1 MSAERKKIL
10 EMVAEGKI
18 SAEDGE
24 RPLDKIGKPAAESGA
39 AKEALPA
46 AGVTGNATAGG
57 KKCRYLRILVERPG
71 EDNVNV
77 RVPLAFTRT
86 GARLLAVMPRRVTER
101 LAEQGIDLEALSAL
115 KGEELGQALE
125 ELHVDIEKGDG
136 KKVKI
141 FCE

>member
-10 EMVAEGKI
+10 EMLAEGKI
-18 SAEDGE
+18 SAEDAE
-24 RPLDKIGKPAAESGA
+24 RLLDKISGSAPESIPAGA
-39 AKEALPA
+39 AQPA
-46 AGVTGNATAGG
+46 ETGASP
-57 KKCRYLRILVERPG
+57 KKLRYSRYLRIQIERPG

-86 GARLLAVMPRRVTER
+86 GARLLAVLPRHVSDR
-101 LAEQGIDLEALSAL
+101 LSEQGIDLAALSAL
-115 KGEELGQALE
+115 NDEDLAKALE
-125 ELHVDIEKGDG
+125 ELHVDIEKGNG

>member
-18 SAEDGE
+18 NAEDAE
-24 RPLDKIGKPAAESGA
+24 RLLDKIGKPAVEGA
-39 AKEALPA
+39 AANDVLPA
-46 AGVTGNATAGG
+46 ATATGTAAGG

-101 LAEQGIDLEALSAL
+101 LSEQGIDLDALSGL

-125 ELHVDIEKGDG
+125 ELNVDIEKGDG

>member
-24 RPLDKIGKPAAESGA
+24 RLLDKIATPAAEGSA
-39 AKEALPA
+39 TKEALPA
-46 AGVTGNATAGG
+46 EAAGG

>member
-1 MSAERKKIL
+1 MSAERKQVL
-10 EMVAEGKI
+10 EMLAEGKI
-18 SAEDGE
+18 TAQDAE
-24 RPLDKIGKPAAESGA
+24 RLLDRIEKPATEVSPAKNTPVAESGA
-39 AKEALPA
+39 
-46 AGVTGNATAGG
+46 GS
-57 KKCRYLRILVERPG
+57 KKLRYLRILVERPG

-101 LAEQGIDLEALSAL
+101 LVEHGIDLEALGAL

-125 ELHVDIEKGDG
+125 ELNVDIEKGDG

>member
-10 EMVAEGKI
+10 EMLAEGKI
-18 SAEDGE
+18 SAEDAE
-24 RPLDKIGKPAAESGA
+24 RLLDKISASAPETTPAGA
-39 AKEALPA
+39 AQPA
-46 AGVTGNATAGG
+46 ETGAPP
-57 KKCRYLRILVERPG
+57 KKLRYLRIQVERPG

-86 GARLLAVMPRRVTER
+86 GSRLLAVLPRRVSDR
-101 LAEQGIDLEALSAL
+101 LSEQGIDLAALSMLNDEDLA
-115 KGEELGQALE
+115 KALE
-125 ELHVDIEKGDG
+125 ELHVDIEKGNG

>member
-18 SAEDGE
+18 TAEDAE
-24 RPLDKIGKPAAESGA
+24 RLLDKIGKPTVEGA
-39 AKEALPA
+39 ADNDALPA
-46 AGVTGNATAGG
+46 ATGTAAASG
-57 KKCRYLRILVERPG
+57 KKFRYLRILVERPG

-101 LAEQGIDLEALSAL
+101 LSEQGIDLDALSTL

-125 ELHVDIEKGDG
+125 ELNVDIEKGDG